1 MEQTIEPVRVHT
13 NLWETHKAWGGILGA
28 ALVICIVV
36 VLVCLKHDKCII
48 AKALSKRNGER
59 ARPEK
64 GIETI
69 PLRDRSE
76 DTPNKV
82 VDVEKPQEVLNPRYD
97 LCPKV

>member
-1 MEQTIEPVRVHT
+1 M
-13 NLWETHKAWGGILGA
+13 NLWETHKAWGRILGA
-28 ALVICIVV
+28 ALVIGIVAI
-36 VLVCLKHDKCII
+36 LICLKHDKCII

-59 ARPEK
+59 ARPERV
-64 GIETI
+64 IETI
-69 PLRDRSE
+69 PLRDHSE